1 MAAPRKGETCVS
13 DASASSEKIRVLI
26 TDDHPAM
33 RQGLTSA
40 IAREPDMELVG
51 EAADGGEAIEKYRE
65 LRPTVA
71 LLDLQMPNVDGLE
84 AIEAIRRDFP
94 DANIIVLTSYP
105 GDARVMRAL
114 TLGATS
120 YLLKSA
126 PLDEIIRAI
135 RASLTGRHVVASEI
149 AYQIALHAGSENL
162 TARELSVLRLAAA
175 GKGNKAIG
183 ETLFVSEDTVKSR
196 MRSIMAKLGAADRT
210 HAVMIAVQRGFLD

>member
-1 MAAPRKGETCVS
+1 MSE
-13 DASASSEKIRVLI
+13 ASASSEKIRILI

-51 EAADGGEAIEKYRE
+51 EAGDGAEAIAKYRE

-71 LLDLQMPNVDGLE
+71 LLDLQMPNVDGLG
-84 AIEAIRRDFP
+84 AIEAIRGEFP
-94 DANIIVLTSYP
+94 DANLIVLTSYP

-120 YLLKSA
+120 YLLKTA
-126 PLDEIIRAI
+126 TLDEIIRAI
-135 RASLTGRHVVASEI
+135 RASLNGRNVVAPEI
-149 AYQIALHAGSENL
+149 AYQIARHAGSEQL

-175 GKGNKAIG
+175 GQGNKAIG
-183 ETLFVSEDTVKSR
+183 EALFVSEDTVKSR
-196 MRSIMAKLGAADRT
+196 MRSIMAKLGALDRT